1 MSKSGSC
8 RTLTQE
14 ETCFLNDL
22 MNSIGEKIQEM
33 TWIRKRKT
41 KNKKLLRIEDR
52 ILVISKYRIF
62 TVGKRKGS
70 LKKKICR
77 SAHLFEITKIIR
89 HEINHIELI
98 FKNFQI
104 DILSEKCDDL
114 VTKILQNYRPIIEGF
129 PDESLLKFE
138 GESEKFEKLLKKP
151 TKSIGKGFVE
161 TYKAWC
167 NCFQM
172 KVNQILLD
180 LISENILQNEDKSQ
194 QKILNLSFMSEL
206 PKEMREGKAIKPLVA
221 TLMHNRHFEEIYI
234 SGVNWKQATSA
245 FSTAIGCT
253 KTIKKVTFS
262 DLKICDGFKSFG
274 PALTNPLSPL
284 EYLDLSNNLIS
295 GKEMKH
301 FAKGLENMKT
311 GLKYLNLSNNS
322 LNSDSITK
330 LLSGLKNNSRHLK
343 IEHLDLSNNKFQRS
357 GSLQFGLF
365 LRALKVKMKLSH
377 LNLSNCS
384 LDLGFICET
393 IVEACRNKNLQH
405 LNLSNNKCKKKDVL
419 SIAKM
424 CQKMATLKHLSINNC
439 DLKAEQIAI
448 ILEKIFKNENLSEFA
463 FRASS
468 NIIDLEGIKKI
479 QSLFKKYKNKNN
491 LQELFLDDCQMGNKG
506 LSRICKSIQY
516 LKGLERLSLSM
527 NFSQGKTDKYLSS
540 ISSLFEIENL
550 KFLRLAG
557 NKKSHMTFSKTV
569 LNDFF
574 QPLMTN
580 STLKGLDIS
589 GNKLGDSGCA
599 VLANCL
605 SLNKGLNSLALDG
618 NDITLKTI
626 QKLIWSS
633 KENQMLFDIKWPQMD
648 IDQALK
654 KVKKRDKESYLE
666 QIPDLKKKMFKSL
679 ESNYRQGGIG
689 LDEAFGTILSKSP
702 KTKKKTKAKARPYSM
717 KVSRKVTLNSNSSKD
732 AETGLKISKSEPS
745 DTSSDSET
753 KISEN

>member
-14 ETCFLNDL
+14 DRCFLDDL
-22 MNSIGEKIQEM
+22 MESVGEEINEM
-33 TWIRKRKT
+33 AWIRKRKT

-52 ILVISKYRIF
+52 ILVVSKYRIF

-89 HEINHIELI
+89 HKMSHIELI
-98 FKNFQI
+98 FKNFKI
-104 DILSEKCDDL
+104 DILSEKSDDL
-114 VTKILQNYRPIIEGF
+114 VTTILQNYQVIIEGF

-138 GESEKFEKLLKKP
+138 GDSEKFEELLKKP
-151 TKSIGKGFVE
+151 TNSLGKGFVE

-172 KVNQILLD
+172 KANQFLID
-180 LISENILQNEDKSQ
+180 QISENILQNEEKAE
-194 QKILNLSFMSEL
+194 QKRLDLSFLSRF
-206 PKEMREGKAIKPLVA
+206 PKEMRGGKAIKPLVA
-221 TLMHNRHFEEIYI
+221 ALMHNQHFEEIYI
-234 SGVNWKQATSA
+234 STLNWKQAASV

-253 KTIKKVTFS
+253 KKIKKVTFS
-262 DLKICDGFKSFG
+262 DLGICDGFKSFG
-274 PALTNPLSPL
+274 PALKNPLLPL
-284 EYLDLSNNLIS
+284 EYLDLSNNSIS
-295 GKEMKH
+295 EKEMKH
-301 FAKGLENMKT
+301 LAKGLENMET
-311 GLKYLNLSNNS
+311 GIKHLNLSNNS

-330 LLSGLKNNSRHLK
+330 LLDALKNNNHHLK

-365 LRALKVKMKLSH
+365 LRALKGKMQLSH
-377 LNLSNCS
+377 LNLSKCS
-384 LDLGFICET
+384 LDLGMVFET
-393 IVEACRNKNLQH
+393 IIEVSSNKNLQH
-405 LNLSNNKCKKKDVL
+405 IDVSNNKLKKNDFQ
-419 SIAKM
+419 SIAEM
-424 CQKMATLKHLSINNC
+424 CQKITTLKHLSINHCN
-439 DLKAEQIAI
+439 LKGGQIAI
-448 ILEKIFKNENLSEFA
+448 ILEKIFKNKNLSEFV
-463 FRASS
+463 FRAGS
-468 NIIDLEGIKKI
+468 NIISIE
-479 QSLFKKYKNKNN
+479 
-491 LQELFLDDCQMGNKG
+491 ELLLDDCQMENKG

-527 NFSQGKTDKYLSS
+527 NFSRGKTDKYLSS
-540 ISSLFEIENL
+540 ISSLFEIENI

-557 NKKSHMTFSKTV
+557 NKKSHMTFSKNL

-574 QPLMTN
+574 QPLMKN

-589 GNKLGDSGCA
+589 GNKLGDGCCI

-605 SLNKGLNSLALDG
+605 SLNKGLHSLCVDG

-633 KENQMLFDIKWPQMD
+633 KENQILFDIKWPKMD
-648 IDQALK
+648 IDQILK
-654 KVKKRDKESYLE
+654 KAKKRDKESVLE
-666 QIPDLKKKMFKSL
+666 QITDLKKKFFKTL

-689 LDEAFGTILSKSP
+689 IDEAFGIITSKSP
-702 KTKKKTKAKARPYSM
+702 KSKKRAKKKARSYSM
-717 KVSRKVTLNSNSSKD
+717 KVSRKVTSNINSSWNKD
-732 AETGLKISKSEPS
+732 REKKTCKSEPS